1 MGKLILSRRRGYI
14 LIVIE
19 KEGREGRVIMIGF
32 KNKSR
37 SLKNGYS

>member
-19 KEGREGRVIMIGF
+19 KEGREGREGNNDRVQ
-32 KNKSR
+32 K
-37 SLKNGYS
+37 

>member
-19 KEGREGRVIMIGF
+19 RGEGREGNNDRVQ
-32 KNKSR
+32 K
-37 SLKNGYS
+37 